1 MLKFLASRIA
11 TGALL
16 VVIVSAVSFW
26 LVYIGGGD
34 IARTVVGDGATDEQV
49 ALKASELGLDQPVV
63 AQFGAWVADAVRGDF
78 GVSWFTNQNIMAL
91 IAVKLP
97 VTLSIAIGGTV
108 VSAVVGAVLGAFA
121 ALRRGVIDRLLQV
134 VAILGFALPGFWFAL
149 VLVATLAVGMGLF
162 PATGYV
168 PFETSSIG
176 WLSSLVLPVTSLA
189 IGVTAAIAQQVRS
202 ALIDVLRQ
210 DYIRSLRSRGLSQSQ
225 IVIKHGIRNA
235 APAALTVLSL
245 QFINL
250 LGGAVIIE
258 RIFALPGLGQ
268 MTLDAT
274 VQGDVPAIM
283 GIIVFTVVIVVVVN
297 LVLDI
302 AYGWLNPKV
311 RIT

>member
-11 TGALL
+11 AGALL